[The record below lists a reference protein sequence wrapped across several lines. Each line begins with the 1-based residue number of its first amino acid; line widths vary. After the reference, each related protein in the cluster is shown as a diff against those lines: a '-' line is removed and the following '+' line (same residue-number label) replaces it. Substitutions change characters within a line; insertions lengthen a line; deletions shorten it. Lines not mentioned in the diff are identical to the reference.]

1 MQLKSSTY
9 INIDIVF
16 AKPLHIT
23 HFHFKLIIL
32 HTKNLKL
39 ELVETRIMSSN
50 YLNGTPLGTLYTVF
64 GVNGDKE
71 LCARMTTIGIVYTVV
86 VGLYSV
92 FKPAPY
98 GRYAKT
104 NYGPTV
110 NAKIGWIVSL
120 QNNLM
125 FFFLFDGKQT
135 EIIQL

>member
-1 MQLKSSTY
+1 
-9 INIDIVF
+9 
-16 AKPLHIT
+16 
-23 HFHFKLIIL
+23 
-32 HTKNLKL
+32 
-39 ELVETRIMSSN
+39 MSSN

-120 QNNLM
+120 QSNLM
-125 FFFLFDGKQT
+125 FFS
-135 EIIQL
+135 I